1 MPSFCIQEYNSTR
14 REGASWFFGL
24 PRVMMSYAYCSHN
37 NIKKEGYYYCGVF
50 CPARHRRFMDPLVR
64 DTCGS
69 SRCLTSSLDG
79 GR

>member
-1 MPSFCIQEYNSTR
+1 
-14 REGASWFFGL
+14 
-24 PRVMMSYAYCSHN
+24 MSYAYCSHN